1 MTDQAELQKKLDE
14 TLALLANAN
23 DQITKLN
30 AKSAEQIAVQ
40 KKAKEHA
47 EAAREQAEQAA
58 AEAAAKAGDL
68 DAIRA
73 QHAKEIKKLQDQR
86 DADLAARDARLSEL
100 LIDNGIKAALVEHN
114 IAPQFHDF
122 ATAYFKAGAKIEGG
136 EALFGDAPLADGIKS
151 FVASDKGKH
160 FVAAPVNTGG
170 NAPGSTGGDT
180 APMTRAP
187 LNEAR
192 FMEMMRTNPVEAN
205 KLARSF
211 GPGFEHYT
219 SD

>member
-1 MTDQAELQKKLDE
+1 MTTETNDAADLAKKL
-14 TLALLANAN
+14 
-23 DQITKLN
+23 
-30 AKSAEQIAVQ
+30 
-40 KKAKEHA
+40 
-47 EAAREQAEQAA
+47 EAALASIAKLEAKNAEVIGINQKVKAEKEAAEEAA
-58 AEAAAKAGDL
+58 AEAAAQKGDL

-136 EALFGDAPLADGIKS
+136 EALFGDVALADGIKA

-170 NAPGSTGGDT
+170 NAPGSTGGDN
-180 APMTRAP
+180 APMTRATF
-187 LNEAR
+187 NEAR